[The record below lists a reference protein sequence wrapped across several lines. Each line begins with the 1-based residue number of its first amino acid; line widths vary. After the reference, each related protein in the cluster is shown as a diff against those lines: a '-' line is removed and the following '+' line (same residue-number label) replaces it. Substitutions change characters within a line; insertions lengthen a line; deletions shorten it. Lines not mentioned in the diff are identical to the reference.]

1 MTEKE
6 KQELIECR
14 ICEGEGYF
22 HIGYKSPGYP
32 GDAIPIS
39 EMYKIFDTSKN
50 CVACDGKGRIRKGI
64 FFSYRDPV
72 HRIMYEDPAN
82 KDLL

>member
-1 MTEKE
+1 MTKKE
-6 KQELIECR
+6 KQELIICP

-50 CVACDGKGRIRKGI
+50 CVACDGKGKIQKGI
-64 FFSYRDPV
+64 SFSYRNPV
-72 HRIMYEDPAN
+72 HCIMYEDPEN
-82 KDLL
+82 KNLL